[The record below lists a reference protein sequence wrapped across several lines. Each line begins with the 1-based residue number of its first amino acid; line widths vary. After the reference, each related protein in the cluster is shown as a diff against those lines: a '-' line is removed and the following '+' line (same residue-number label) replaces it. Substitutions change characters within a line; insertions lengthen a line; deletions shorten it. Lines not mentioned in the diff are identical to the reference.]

1 MASRLNKSGLKKF
14 LVIQTA
20 SIGDVV
26 LATPVIE
33 KIHAFYPDANI
44 DVLIKKGN
52 ESLFEGHP
60 FIGRLLIWDKSFK
73 KYTHFY
79 AIIQE
84 VIKARYDVVI
94 NLQRFAS
101 TGLLTVLSG
110 AGFKAGFSKN
120 PFSVFFTYKAKHII
134 KKGNQ
139 HEVQR
144 NLSLIEPLTDST
156 MVLPKLY
163 PGAKHSALMSQYK
176 TVKYITISP
185 ASLWFTKQYPI
196 EKWVEFVREVD
207 HDIRIYFL
215 GSEKDFQICEW
226 IVQES
231 GHENSM
237 ILAGK
242 IGFLESA
249 VLMKD
254 AFMNFMNDSAPL
266 HLASAVN
273 APTTAIF
280 CSTVT
285 GFGFYPLSQDSVVI
299 QSEKRLTCRPCGL
312 HGHKKCP
319 EGHFDCAKTIKTEHL
334 LKRLKQ

>member
-1 MASRLNKSGLKKF
+1 MALRLNKSGLKRF

-44 DVLIKKGN
+44 DVLLKRGN

-60 FIGRLLIWDKSFK
+60 FIGRLLIWDKSFR

-79 AIIQE
+79 AIIRE
-84 VIKARYDVVI
+84 VTKARYDVVI

-101 TGLLTVLSG
+101 TGLLTMLSG
-110 AGFKAGFSKN
+110 ARFKAGFSKN
-120 PFSVFFTYKAKHII
+120 PFSVFFTFRAKHII

-144 NLSLIEPLTDST
+144 NLSLIEPLTDDS
-156 MVLPKLY
+156 MILPKLY
-163 PGAKHSALMSQYK
+163 PGANHSALMSQYK

-185 ASLWFTKQYPI
+185 ASLWFTKQYPV
-196 EKWVEFVREVD
+196 EKWIEFVREVD
-207 HDIRIYFL
+207 HQLRIYFL
-215 GSEKDFQICEW
+215 GSRKDYHICEL
-226 IVQES
+226 IVKGS

-242 IGFLESA
+242 ISFLESA

-254 AFMNFMNDSAPL
+254 ASMNYMNDSAPL
-266 HLASAVN
+266 HLASSVN

-285 GFGFYPLSQDSVVI
+285 GFGFYPLARDSVVI
-299 QSEKRLTCRPCGL
+299 QSDKQLTCRPCGL
-312 HGHKKCP
+312 HGLKKCP
-319 EGHFDCAKTIKTEHL
+319 EGHFDCARTIKTDDL
-334 LKRLKQ
+334 LKRITQ